1 MAKTHKQFV
10 CQNCGATT
18 SKWGGKC
25 MQCGAWDSL
34 VESIAPTTMTGNK
47 IGSLPS
53 IEKVQTLAH
62 IEPGKTPRMTTNS
75 GEVDTVLGGGIV
87 PGSLILLAGDP
98 GIGKS
103 TLVLQLAADISAGQD
118 KKVLYVSG
126 EESAGQIKLRA
137 ERIKGLSETFDFLA
151 TTNLDQVLAQT
162 FSTNY
167 DLIIVD
173 SIQTMAS
180 ESVASAAG
188 TVSQVTNGA
197 NALMQA
203 AKSTNTAFVL
213 IGHVTKEGSLAG
225 PRLLEHLVDTVLH
238 LEGEKFGAVKFLRSV
253 KNRFGSTNEVGVLEM
268 TDTGLLPLK
277 NPSGMLLEE
286 RSDSPGSVVFA
297 TMEGTRPLLVEV
309 QALVSPSVFG
319 YPKRAA
325 VGVDLNRLGLLCAV
339 MTKRGGVNLS
349 ASDVYVNIVGGLK
362 ISEPALDLAI
372 ILAIASA
379 YKNAIIDSNTVVF
392 GEVGLS
398 GEIRSVNSSERR
410 LKEAQKLGFGNGIV
424 PPSVK
429 GPNFKSPKSISEA
442 IALISSRSSSR
453 T

>member
-1 MAKTHKQFV
+1 M
-10 CQNCGATT
+10 
-18 SKWGGKC
+18 S
-25 MQCGAWDSL
+25 CGAWDSL
-34 VESIAPTTMTGNK
+34 VESVAVASKMTGNK
-47 IGSLPS
+47 ITELPS
-53 IEKVQTLAH
+53 V
-62 IEPGKTPRMTTNS
+62 EPAQALSEIQSNQTPRMSCGND
-75 GEVDTVLGGGIV
+75 EVDTVLGGGIV

-103 TLVLQLAADISAGQD
+103 TLVLQLAGELSRT

-126 EESAGQIKLRA
+126 EESANQIKLRA
-137 ERIKGLSETFDFLA
+137 ERIKGLKENFDFIG
-151 TTNLDQVLAQT
+151 TTDLDQVLAQT
-162 FSTNY
+162 FSSNY

-180 ESVASAAG
+180 ASVASSAG

-203 AKSTNTAFVL
+203 AKKTHTAFII

-238 LEGEKFGAVKFLRSV
+238 LEGEKFGGVKFLRSV

-268 TDTGLLPLK
+268 TDTGLKSLS
-277 NPSGMLLEE
+277 NPSGLLLEE
-286 RSDSPGSVVFA
+286 RSASPGSVVFA

-325 VGVDLNRLGLLCAV
+325 VGVDLNRLGLLAAV
-339 MTKRGGVNLS
+339 MTKRGGINLS
-349 ASDVYVNIVGGLK
+349 SSDIYVNIVGGLK
-362 ISEPALDLAI
+362 IAEPAIDLAI

-379 YKNAIIDSNTVVF
+379 SKNIILDSSLVVF

-398 GEIRSVNSSERR
+398 GEIRSVNSADRR
-410 LKEAQKLGFGNGIV
+410 LKEAKKLGFDKAIV
-424 PPSVK
+424 PPAIK
-429 GPNFKSPKSISEA
+429 GANLQNAASITDA
-442 IALISSRSSSR
+442 INHISKK
-453 T
+453 

>member
-10 CQNCGATT
+10 CQNCGATF
-18 SKWGGKC
+18 SKWSGKC

-34 VESIAPTTMTGNK
+34 IESVAATKMVGNK
-47 IGSLPS
+47 VGELPS
-53 IEKVQTLAH
+53 VEKVQKLSG
-62 IEPGKTPRMTTNS
+62 IEPNKTPRISTTSN
-75 GEVDTVLGGGIV
+75 EVDTVLGGGIV

-103 TLVLQLAADISAGQD
+103 TLVLQLASNVSASQN

-126 EESAGQIKLRA
+126 EESANQIKLRA
-137 ERIKGLSETFDFLA
+137 QRIKGLSETFDFLA
-151 TTNLDQVLAQT
+151 TTNLDQVLSQT
-162 FSTNY
+162 FNSNY
-167 DLIIVD
+167 NLVIVD

-180 ESVASAAG
+180 TGVASAAG
-188 TVSQVTNGA
+188 TISQITNGA

-203 AKSTNTAFVL
+203 AKSTNTAFII

-268 TDTGLLPLK
+268 TDGGLLPLK
-277 NPSGMLLEE
+277 NPSGILLEE
-286 RSDSPGSVVFA
+286 RSSSPGSVVFA

-339 MTKRGGVNLS
+339 MTKRGGINLS
-349 ASDVYVNIVGGLK
+349 SSDVYVNIVGGLK
-362 ISEPALDLAI
+362 ITEPAIDLAI

-379 YKNAIIDSNTVVF
+379 HKNKIIDPSYIVF
-392 GEVGLS
+392 GETGLS
-398 GEIRSVNSSERR
+398 GEVRSVNSSERR
-410 LKEAQKLGFGNGIV
+410 IKEAHKLGFDKAIA

-429 GPNFKSPKSISEA
+429 GSSIKNPKNIIEA
-442 IALISSRSSSR
+442 IGIITKS
-453 T
+453 